1 MSKITLTGFGLLLLL
16 FLGNTSGNYAA
27 QSKQKISDTQT
38 GTLQKMIVQSGSVSM
53 QLDLNRLNG
62 ISSVAGQPTTLRFVA
77 AANSFFSVLVFNDQL
92 RGPEPGSIALVPA
105 AGANAPGYSLPVT
118 LSASL
123 KQLVIEKLSS
133 DQSFDL
139 AVRDAKTGFTFFNI
153 EGHQY
158 DYDATGQLLSITG
171 GRLLISKEFASAL
184 GRPADVSAAV
194 GRISI
199 GAAMQPI
206 EIDQLVNGEPKS
218 MAMPPLQ
225 HGAGSETPTLVP
237 GPDVIVGDLPE
248 MVQYGNDTVS
258 HLVGLGVGTTSC
270 NNGDQPFHWFALP
283 QTDHPVIPQNLYRM
297 SGGATNDERFEQ
309 IGQSWMKHAFTAL
322 EGSVC
327 GTCNTS
333 GCTTGTNLC
342 PGCSDP
348 YGSSLNASQTGIG
361 SRAWLN
367 PFTGVFPSTAN
378 SHSGH
383 SHTGTSHRV
392 TVASSDLN
400 PAQNS
405 GATYFAEGQYLTPH
419 EYAWCQSHPGQC
431 NMYNNA
437 SYRRFNVSGSGDNYT
452 FSSSGSTVRMQAAIK
467 AWQTLG
473 GATVNQIEPDP
484 GNDGIWFMGY
494 KVSNPTTGVWHYEYA
509 LYNQNL
515 DRGIQ
520 SFSVPLAP
528 GVNISNIGFH
538 APRQEPGWANDGTF
552 NNQGYSSTP
561 WTVMQDGSSITWS
574 TETFAQN
581 QNANAIRFGTL
592 YNFRFDA
599 DQPPQ
604 SASSIVGFFKT
615 GSPMMV
621 AIQAPMGGGTPT
633 PTPTASPTPTATAT
647 ASPSPTPTAT
657 ATFTPTPTATATF
670 TPTPTPTSTSTPTP
684 CIGPYVI
691 NQISGSIVPG
701 TTDIGNHGD
710 DTVTTI
716 ALPFSYTLY
725 DQTFTSINLSS
736 NGNAQF
742 TTTDTTFTNQC
753 LPWITHNYTI
763 FPYWD
768 DLYLVNSGF
777 GIFTSISGTAPN
789 RVFNIEWRAQYFP
802 GSGSAGFELRLYEG
816 QPRFDVIYGTVTNG
830 NTSAAAGVQRD
841 NTFFTQYFCN
851 GSGGAATGGQSYVYI
866 PPPCPT
872 PTPSATPSPT
882 ATFTPTPTPTAT
894 ATATPTATATFTPTP
909 TPIGSA
915 SPTATPTATATATAT
930 ATPTV
935 TPTSTPTATPTATM
949 TPTPR
954 PTPSPRGTA
963 QPRPRPT
970 PPPRRI

>member
-1 MSKITLTGFGLLLLL
+1 MSKLTLTGLALPLFLL
-16 FLGNTSGNYAA
+16 FASPPASAPKAFGAMKETPESQG
-27 QSKQKISDTQT
+27 QT
-38 GTLQKMIVQSGSVSM
+38 GTLQKMIVENGSVTM
-53 QLDLNRLNG
+53 DLDVNRLNG
-62 ISSVAGQPTTLRFVA
+62 IGSVPGRPTTLQFAV
-77 AANSFFSVLVFNDQL
+77 AANSFFPILVFNELL
-92 RGPEPGSIALVPA
+92 RGPEAGSMALIPA
-105 AGANAPGYSLPVT
+105 GVNASGYSLPAA
-118 LSASL
+118 LGASL
-123 KQLVIEKLSS
+123 KQLAIEKLSS
-133 DQSFDL
+133 GEAFDL
-139 AVRDAKTGFTFFNI
+139 AVRDGRTGFTFFTI
-153 EGHQY
+153 EGHRY
-158 DYDATGQLLSITG
+158 HYDANAQLLGITG
-171 GRLLISKEFASAL
+171 GRLLISQEFATVL
-184 GRPADVSAAV
+184 GRPADVSATV

-225 HGAGSETPTLVP
+225 HGVGSETPTLVP
-237 GPDVIVGDLPE
+237 GPDVIVGDLPS
-248 MVQYGNDTVS
+248 MAQFGNDTVN

-270 NNGDQPFHWFALP
+270 NNGDQPFNWFALP

-297 SGGATNDERFEQ
+297 SGGATNNERFEQ
-309 IGQSWMKHAFTAL
+309 VGQSWMKHAFTAL
-322 EGSVC
+322 EGTVC

-333 GCTTGTNLC
+333 GCATGTHLC

-348 YGSSLNASQTGIG
+348 YGASLNASQTGIG
-361 SRAWLN
+361 SRAWVN
-367 PFTGVFPSTAN
+367 PFTGAFPSTAN
-378 SHSGH
+378 NHSGH
-383 SHTGTSHRV
+383 SHAGTSHRV

-494 KVSNPTTGVWHYEYA
+494 KVTNPSTGVWHYEYA

-515 DRGIQ
+515 DRSIQ
-520 SFSVPLAP
+520 SFSVPLGP

-561 WTVMQDGSSITWS
+561 WTVMQDGSSITWN

-604 SASSIVGFFKT
+604 NANATVGFFKT

-621 AIQAPMGGGTPT
+621 AIQGPMGGGTPT

-647 ASPSPTPTAT
+647 ASPTPTSTAT
-657 ATFTPTPTATATF
+657 ATATATF

-684 CIGPYVI
+684 CIGTYVI
-691 NQISGSIVPG
+691 NQIGGSIVPG

-716 ALPFSYTLY
+716 ALPFPFTLY
-725 DQTFTSINLSS
+725 DQSFTSINLSS

-753 LPWITHNYTI
+753 LPWLTHNYTI
-763 FPYWD
+763 YPYWD

-789 RVFNIEWRAQYFP
+789 RIFNIEWRAQYFP

-816 QPRFDVIYGTVTNG
+816 GQPRFDVIYGTVSNG
-830 NTSAAAGVQRD
+830 NTSATAGVQRD

-851 GSGGAATGGQSYVYI
+851 GSGGAATGGQSYVYF

-872 PTPSATPSPT
+872 PTPSTSPNPT
-882 ATFTPTPTPTAT
+882 ATFTP
-894 ATATPTATATFTPTP
+894 TPTATATFTPTP

-915 SPTATPTATATATAT
+915 PPSPTPTATATATA
-930 ATPTV
+930 
-935 TPTSTPTATPTATM
+935 TATPTATM

-954 PTPSPRGTA
+954 PTPSPRGNP

-970 PPPRRI
+970 PGPR